1 MADQDLIQLEK
12 KLLERQEKLE
22 KDKEGFEADKKKL
35 EEKKK
40 EYSEKLQKAS
50 GLTAE
55 EAREELLKQ
64 IEEKAEEVCNCEKKK
79 KGINLISHCVQKHNF
94 QEIGKNL
101 INNSLIINYWKVR
114 VQAYANQ
121 DYAVEVK
128 EKKKEYLSEG
138 SIQSYFQHLINI
150 PNFNIAKTS
159 PYNLMKKSELRDL
172 GSSWM
177 NRRAGG

>member
-1 MADQDLIQLEK
+1 M
-12 KLLERQEKLE
+12 E
-22 KDKEGFEADKKKL
+22 KDEIAF
-35 EEKKK
+35 
-40 EYSEKLQKAS
+40 SEKERKGCS
-50 GLTAE
+50 GLGSSSSYGIMKE
-55 EAREELLKQ
+55 NLLRPIREAIILINNKIKQ

>member
-1 MADQDLIQLEK
+1 M
-12 KLLERQEKLE
+12 E
-22 KDKEGFEADKKKL
+22 KDEIAF
-35 EEKKK
+35 
-40 EYSEKLQKAS
+40 SEKERKGCS
-50 GLTAE
+50 GFGSSSSYGIMKENLLRPIR
-55 EAREELLKQ
+55 EAIILINNKIKQ

-101 INNSLIINYWKVR
+101 IKNSLIINYWKVR